1 MATDTSQSVP
11 PTNWREREG
20 REPWEDE
27 VLLEL
32 YEQRKAWAA
41 EHGHDL
47 KRMVEHLIE
56 RQKKNSRLSR
66 DVTPEEGTSERR

>member
-1 MATDTSQSVP
+1 MATDTSPSAHL
-11 PTNWREREG
+11 TNWREREC

-41 EHGHDL
+41 EHGHSL
-47 KRMVEHLIE
+47 QNMIKHLIE
-56 RQKKNSRLSR
+56 RQKENPRVVQQE
-66 DVTPEEGTSERR
+66 D

>member
-1 MATDTSQSVP
+1 MPTDTSQSVH

-41 EHGHDL
+41 EHGHNL
-47 KRMVEHLIE
+47 KRMMEHLIE
-56 RQKKNSRLSR
+56 RQEENPRLCR
-66 DVTPEEGTSERR
+66 HDAT